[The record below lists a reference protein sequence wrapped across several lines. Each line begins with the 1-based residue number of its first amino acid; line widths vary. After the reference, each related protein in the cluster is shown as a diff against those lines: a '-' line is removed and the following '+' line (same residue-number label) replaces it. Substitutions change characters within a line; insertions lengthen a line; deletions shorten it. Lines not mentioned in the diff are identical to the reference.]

1 VCHQHDRQ
9 AHQSFGH
16 SPSPKIR
23 EKLTLGTEVTVNSQG
38 RQQED
43 AAWMHIALKH
53 AREAALR
60 GEVPVGAVMV
70 LQRTVIAAAANATV
84 ATGDPSAHAEMVV
97 IRAAADSIG
106 AARFPECTLY
116 VTMEP
121 CAMCAGAIVLARL
134 CRVVFG
140 CWDDKAGMVGS
151 VGDILRH
158 RSLNH
163 SPEVAAGVLA
173 DECSSLLR
181 EFFRSRR

>member
-1 VCHQHDRQ
+1 LPLAERILMGGEGRLQ
-9 AHQSFGH
+9 AD
-16 SPSPKIR
+16 
-23 EKLTLGTEVTVNSQG
+23 V
-38 RQQED
+38 
-43 AAWMHIALKH
+43 AWMNVALNH

-60 GEVPVGAVMV
+60 SEVPVGAVMV
-70 LQRTVIAAAANATV
+70 LQGSAIAIGSNATV

-97 IRAAADSIG
+97 IRDAAATLG
-106 AARFPECTLY
+106 AERLRECTLY

-134 CRVVFG
+134 GRVVFG
-140 CWDDKAGMVGS
+140 CWDDKAGMAGS

-163 SPEVAAGVLA
+163 SPEVAGGVLA
-173 DECSSLLR
+173 DECGALLK